1 MTHPPRALTFHC
13 VILDPVQTPLWL
25 DLAAV
30 TTSAL
35 GGSLVAVRAKFDISG
50 VVALGILTGLGG
62 GLLRDVLLNQLP
74 VALKNPWYIVAA
86 VVASALVAVLA
97 HQVTR
102 LAWLLLIFDAAA
114 LGLYGVTGANK
125 ALVNG
130 ISPVPAILVGLI
142 AGLGGGGICDL
153 MTAKPPAIFQR
164 GYLYATAALIGLI
177 FYVAAI
183 RLGAPAAETAIV
195 ATIII
200 VSLRIIARLRD
211 WKVPQPVDLPSE
223 LVKRRDSD

>member
-1 MTHPPRALTFHC
+1 

-30 TTSAL
+30 TASAL
-35 GGSLVAVRAKFDISG
+35 GGSLIAVRAKFDVTG

-62 GLLRDVLLNQLP
+62 GLLRDILLNQLP

-86 VVASALVAVLA
+86 VIASAAVAVLA
-97 HQVTR
+97 HQMTK
-102 LAWLLLIFDAAA
+102 LAWLLLLFDAAA

-125 ALVNG
+125 ALANG

-142 AGLGGGGICDL
+142 AGLGGGVISDL

-164 GYLYATAALIGLI
+164 GHLYATAAFAGLI
-177 FYVAAI
+177 LYVAAI
-183 RLGAPAAETAIV
+183 ELGAPANETAIV
-195 ATIII
+195 AAVVIFG
-200 VSLRIIARLRD
+200 LRIAARSRD
-211 WKVPQPVDLPSE
+211 WKAPQPVDVPRE
-223 LVKRRDSD
+223 IRRRLDAD

>member
-1 MTHPPRALTFHC
+1 

-142 AGLGGGGICDL
+142 AGLGGGVICDL

>member
-1 MTHPPRALTFHC
+1 MIP
-13 VILDPVQTPLWL
+13 DPVQTPLWL

-35 GGSLVAVRAKFDISG
+35 GGSLIAVRAKFDVTG

-62 GLLRDVLLNQLP
+62 GLLRDILLNQLP
-74 VALKNPWYIVAA
+74 VAIKNPWYIVAA
-86 VVASALVAVLA
+86 VLASAVVAVLA
-97 HQVTR
+97 HQLTR

-142 AGLGGGGICDL
+142 AGLGGGVICDL
-153 MTAKPPAIFQR
+153 MTTKPPAIFQR
-164 GYLYATAALIGLI
+164 GHLYATAAFAGLA
-177 FYVAAI
+177 FYVIAI
-183 RLGAPAAETAIV
+183 KLGAPADGAAIAAVLFIFGLRV
-195 ATIII
+195 A
-200 VSLRIIARLRD
+200 ARSRD
-211 WKVPQPVDLPSE
+211 WKAPQPVDVPIE
-223 LVKRRDSD
+223 IRKRLDSD

>member
-1 MTHPPRALTFHC
+1 
-13 VILDPVQTPLWL
+13 
-25 DLAAV
+25 
-30 TTSAL
+30 
-35 GGSLVAVRAKFDISG
+35 VRAKFDISG

-142 AGLGGGGICDL
+142 AGLGGGVICDL